1 MSKVNIVAIGAGSD
15 VFGLNTIATLLHS
28 QRHQGS
34 QLTLVD
40 INADTLISMTRLAE
54 RANRE
59 WRSGFKIKST
69 TQVEEA
75 LPDADYVILSIAPS
89 PREGLW
95 KSDWEIP
102 LRFGVRQPYAEN
114 SGPGGLAQ
122 TLRNLPPVMEIVH
135 KMETYCPQAWL
146 VNFTNPMQRIC
157 DAVNRYSNIK
167 VAGLCHQIGA
177 AYAMIGK
184 VLAKEL
190 EINVP
195 PAFTSTHS
203 TPSQN
208 AARASVSHQAMQK
221 IDIQAAGVNHFTW
234 MLGVYDRRSGDDL
247 YPLFRKRWEAFD
259 PAFEPLTRRIY
270 SLFGIFPIPG
280 DEHLCEYLPWMSDP
294 QTKPWEKFDLSL
306 YDWDLRAQMREDG
319 HSRIAWL
326 ADEAPSL
333 EGIGEVESEGEVELI
348 EGVSGALNTTWGA
361 LNLPNTGQISNL
373 PAGAIVETPVVMTG
387 RGPRPVMMG
396 ALPAPVAELCRREIT
411 TAQLAVDAGVLASRQ
426 AALQCLLL
434 DPVVTDIDTAEK
446 ILDAYLK
453 EYSSYLPN
461 W

>member
-28 QRHQGS
+28 QRLQGS

-40 INADTLISMTRLAE
+40 INAETLISMTRLAD

-59 WRSGFKIKST
+59 WKSGFKIKST

-190 EINVP
+190 DIEVP

-208 AARASVSHQAMQK
+208 AARASVSHQTMQK

-234 MLGVYDRRSGDDL
+234 MLGVYDRRSGEDL
-247 YPLFRKRWEAFD
+247 YPLFKQRWETFD

-294 QTKPWEKFDLSL
+294 QTRPWEKFDLSL
-306 YDWDLRAQMREDG
+306 YDWDLRAKMREDG
-319 HSRIAWL
+319 HNRIAWL

-361 LNLPNTGQISNL
+361 LNLPNHGQISNL

-387 RGPRPVMMG
+387 RGPRPMMMG
-396 ALPAPVAELCRREIT
+396 ALPGPVAELCRREIAT
-411 TAQLAVDAGVLASRQ
+411 SQLAVDAGVLASRQ
-426 AALQCLLL
+426 AALQCLLI

-446 ILDAYLK
+446 ILDAYLN
-453 EYSSYLPN
+453 EYAPYLPN